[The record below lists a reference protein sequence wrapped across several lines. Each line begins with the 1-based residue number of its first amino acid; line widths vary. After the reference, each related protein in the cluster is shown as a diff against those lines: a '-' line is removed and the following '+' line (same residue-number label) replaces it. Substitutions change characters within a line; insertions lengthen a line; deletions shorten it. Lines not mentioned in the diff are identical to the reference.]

1 MFHSKSRS
9 GSSDFVKKN
18 RYSVISRTFSATK
31 LCRGDPLRIGFGR
44 NSTMQ
49 RQMGEQLE
57 GELKLTTN
65 KLVVAEEER
74 DKALRELSDTKLLA
88 SESNKKLSEE
98 LSNSRKELKMRD
110 RNIDLLKVELEKAKE
125 FEVKLAERDASFGRL
140 KEELS
145 NAKASEAQAMRLFSD
160 SKRRIEELED
170 DFERGK
176 VSETKMY
183 ARLVSQTKKLE
194 KTKTQLE
201 ESKLEVASL
210 RERTEKMEAGACNQE
225 EADSL
230 RESVDSLRSE
240 LELAKENL
248 ARAQGG
254 EKAALSKAKNLVAE
268 MNVLKNETYF
278 ALAAEEKSRKAMDDL
293 ALALTEV
300 ATEANQ
306 AKEKLNRT
314 ELELQC
320 VKQEAEEL
328 KGAAKGIEDRYKKL
342 LEEEITEKERFKNTV
357 ERLRLEAEESL
368 LAWNDKEIGFVLCIK
383 RAEEERDLAQQ
394 ENARL
399 IESLKSTGNT
409 TRISREENCKLR
421 DILKQALNE
430 ASVAKEA
437 ASIAREENSQLKDSN
452 AEKDETLEFLTR
464 ENERL
469 RINEAAANES
479 IKALKR
485 LLSVESKKELKSD
498 GKGQNGRVK
507 SAKSKTEE
515 GEDRKKH
522 GRTGRAFSF
531 DLSELN
537 IPNGYEDVNEEVLDE
552 DPIKAEALKG
562 SIFDTVDSPKSAP
575 HTPLHRRVPSSLTD
589 DGKSINSEDSDY
601 LECSS
606 SCEDERNPQRK
617 SRQLL
622 RRFGELVKRKSSL
635 RKEPSIEQ

>member
-1 MFHSKSRS
+1 
-9 GSSDFVKKN
+9 
-18 RYSVISRTFSATK
+18 
-31 LCRGDPLRIGFGR
+31 
-44 NSTMQ
+44 MQ

-57 GELKLTTN
+57 GELKLTAN

-125 FEVKLAERDASFGRL
+125 FE
-140 KEELS
+140 
-145 NAKASEAQAMRLFSD
+145 
-160 SKRRIEELED
+160 
-170 DFERGK
+170 
-176 VSETKMY
+176 
-183 ARLVSQTKKLE
+183 LVSQTKKLE

-225 EADSL
+225 E
-230 RESVDSLRSE
+230 VDSSW
-240 LELAKENL
+240 
-248 ARAQGG
+248 
-254 EKAALSKAKNLVAE
+254 
-268 MNVLKNETYF
+268 
-278 ALAAEEKSRKAMDDL
+278 
-293 ALALTEV
+293 
-300 ATEANQ
+300 TEANQ

-314 ELELQC
+314 ELELQR

-606 SCEDERNPQRK
+606 SCEDERNPRRK

-635 RKEPSIEQ
+635 RKEPSIESNEK